1 MIREVLESR
10 LDALGKALQVSHKE
24 LAEELA
30 RIESQTHE
38 AAQRVHDLEIAQ
50 AKTRGAIAMAS
61 LLVPAI
67 TGLIVVLIME
77 VLTK

>member
-1 MIREVLESR
+1 MIKELLESR
-10 LDALGKALQVSHKE
+10 LDALGEAFDQAHVE
-24 LAEELA
+24 LAEDLG
-30 RIESQTHE
+30 RIQSQTHE

-50 AKTRGAIAMAS
+50 AKTRGAVAMAS
-61 LLVPAI
+61 LLVPAL